1 MRKTIVYILV
11 LGLLG
16 FGVWYF
22 LFKDTSVF
30 EDDEAGFTVTDTAS
44 VYRIFLA
51 DKQGDTISLTRTD
64 EGWMVNGRYKASR
77 GMINILLETFKRQY
91 AAYPVQEAA
100 HNNVIKAMA
109 GTAVKTELFNKHGRL
124 LKTFYVGGQVPANK
138 GTFMLMEGAQRP
150 YVVQLPAYQGYVT
163 PRYSTKLK
171 EWRDRTV
178 VSIPPQELESVDVKY
193 TAEDE
198 YLNSFSLVRK
208 GDGAFTIITHPELK
222 MSGEP
227 NPARVRAYAGYF
239 QQVGL
244 EGYLDGVTGLD
255 SIIASVPKRCELT
268 VKSKGGAMQQ
278 VDIYRMYIG
287 KRSKNLQEDTTLPQP
302 VFDADR
308 YYGILNNGRDTVI
321 IQTQVFDKLLRRGYE
336 FYGESDEQP

>member
-1 MRKTIVYILV
+1 MRKTIVYILI

-22 LFKDTSVF
+22 LFSDTSVF
-30 EDDEAGFTVTDTAS
+30 EDDEAGFTIVDTSS

-51 DKQGDTISLTRTD
+51 DKQGDTISLART
-64 EGWMVNGRYKASR
+64 EQGWMVNGSYRASR
-77 GMINILLETFKRQY
+77 TMTNTLLETFKKQY
-91 AAYPVQEAA
+91 AAYPVQEEA

-109 GTAVKTELFNKHGRL
+109 GNAVKTEVYNKHGRL
-124 LKTFYVGGQVPANK
+124 LKTFYVGGQVPGNK
-138 GTFMLMEGAQRP
+138 GTFMLVEGAKRP

-163 PRYSTKLK
+163 PRYSTKLTD
-171 EWRDRTV
+171 WRDRTV
-178 VSIPPQELESVDVKY
+178 VSLTAQDLESVEVKY

-198 YLNSFSLVRK
+198 YLNSFTLRRK
-208 GDGAFTIITHPELK
+208 EDGGFTVSAHPELK
-222 MSGEP
+222 MDGEP
-227 NPARVRAYAGYF
+227 NPAKVRAYAGYF

-244 EGYLDGVTGLD
+244 EGYLDGVIRLD

-268 VKSKGGAMQQ
+268 ITGKGDFVQR

-287 KRSKNLQEDTTLPQP
+287 KRSKNLLEDSTLPQP
-302 VFDADR
+302 KFDADR

-321 IQTQVFDKLLRRGYE
+321 LQTQVFDKILRRGYE
-336 FYGESDEQP
+336 FYGRSEE